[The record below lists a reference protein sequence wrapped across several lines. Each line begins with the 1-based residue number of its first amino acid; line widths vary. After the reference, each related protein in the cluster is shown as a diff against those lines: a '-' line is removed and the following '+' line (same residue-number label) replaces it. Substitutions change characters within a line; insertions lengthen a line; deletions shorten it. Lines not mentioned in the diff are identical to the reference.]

1 MNELEKKVKD
11 IGSDNVWS
19 RIKYDIEIEL
29 NSISNCGECRILSKE
44 QAEEVLKKY
53 KTKI

>member
-29 NSISNCGECRILSKE
+29 NSRILSKE